1 MRGERCRWACETQSL
16 GKKNEVGQIVPGSY
30 SLAAD
35 SHGRVLVANPCGFL
49 CSVCPINHSST
60 HMQVCVG
67 VCKNLG
73 CG

>member
-1 MRGERCRWACETQSL
+1 MQSL
-16 GKKNEVGQIVPGSY
+16 GKKKEVGQIVPGSY

-35 SHGRVLVANPCGFL
+35 SHGRVLVANPCGCL